1 MEQIILASDLY
12 THKLIVVLVFFLSLV
27 GFRQPL
33 CLNFKDDV
41 SGEPKFEV

>member
-12 THKLIVVLVFFLSLV
+12 THKLRVGLVQFLFLV

-41 SGEPKFEV
+41 SGEPGFGV